1 MTDLSQFTKQFSKVI
16 TIKNELVPV
25 AQTLDFIKKNNII
38 EEDLKRSE
46 DFKRAKEILDEKI
59 YRVALE
65 ESLESCDLNWQELAN
80 AIEEVNKVDKDN
92 DKARDAAYKNLYSE
106 SDKFRKDI
114 VKKYDV
120 YANQFNDVFLKK
132 DTKSSNKNNQV
143 KFSSRFLGKDV
154 LTLAL
159 SGKLPNI
166 SLEEQKIS
174 ESFKEFY
181 TYFTGY
187 NENRA
192 NIFSSDNKS
201 TSAASRLVDEN
212 FNRFLSNVKAYEQ
225 WQQHDVL
232 IKAINDVEAQL

>member
-132 DTKSSNKNNQV
+132 DTKSSDETLLDKNKG
-143 KFSSRFLGKDV
+143 SS
-154 LTLAL
+154 
-159 SGKLPNI
+159 
-166 SLEEQKIS
+166 
-174 ESFKEFY
+174 
-181 TYFTGY
+181 
-187 NENRA
+187 
-192 NIFSSDNKS
+192 
-201 TSAASRLVDEN
+201 
-212 FNRFLSNVKAYEQ
+212 
-225 WQQHDVL
+225 
-232 IKAINDVEAQL
+232 IN

>member
-1 MTDLSQFTKQFSKVI
+1 MTDLSQFIKQLSKVI

-46 DFKRAKEILDEKI
+46 DFKRSKEILDEKI

-65 ESLESCDLNWQELAN
+65 ESLESCYLNWQELAN

-92 DKARDAAYKNLYSE
+92 DKARDAAYKNLYSV
-106 SDKFRKDI
+106 SDNFRKKI

-132 DTKSSNKNNQV
+132 DTKSSDETLLDKNNQV

-166 SLEEQKIS
+166 SLEEQKIL

-187 NENRA
+187 NENHT
-192 NIFSSDNKS
+192 NIFYYDNK
-201 TSAASRLVDEN
+201 
-212 FNRFLSNVKAYEQ
+212 
-225 WQQHDVL
+225 
-232 IKAINDVEAQL
+232 